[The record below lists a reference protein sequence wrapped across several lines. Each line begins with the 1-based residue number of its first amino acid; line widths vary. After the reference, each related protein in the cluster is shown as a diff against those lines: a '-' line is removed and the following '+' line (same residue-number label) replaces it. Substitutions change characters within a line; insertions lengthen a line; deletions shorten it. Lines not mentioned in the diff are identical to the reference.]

1 MQPTPDESLLQRY
14 LEAQALDHLMWY
26 DDMDTSSHI
35 PHVPYVNESTLS
47 TTTPTH
53 TLNESGA
60 EPSVS

>member
-14 LEAQALDHLMWY
+14 LEAQALDYWMMH
-26 DDMDTSSHI
+26 DDMDIPSHI

-47 TTTPTH
+47 TTTPIH